1 MRKSFT
7 KKIIISFF
15 IIISLILLVNKLNLK
30 NTILKQMYKQEYSEY
45 VNKYAQINNIDP
57 MWIYAIIKV
66 ESNFDKNATSNS
78 GAKGLMQL
86 MDSTAEEM
94 AESLGVEDFE
104 SNMLYN
110 PETNIMLG
118 VKYFD
123 NLLTKYNEN
132 YYLAIAA
139 YNGGIGNVD
148 AWIKKG
154 IISSNGSD
162 IENIPYK
169 ETNMYVR
176 KTLNSYITYT
186 ELYGNKNI

>member
-1 MRKSFT
+1 MQKKFT
-7 KKIIISFF
+7 RKIIISF
-15 IIISLILLVNKLNLK
+15 IIIILLILLFKELNVY
-30 NTILKQMYKQEYSEY
+30 NRIQRQMYKQEYSEY
-45 VNKYAQINNIDP
+45 VNKYAKINEIDP

-66 ESNFDKNATSNS
+66 ESNFNEKATSGS

-86 MDSTAEEM
+86 MDSTAADLAKELNIENY
-94 AESLGVEDFE
+94 D

-110 PETNIMLG
+110 PEINIMLG
-118 VKYFD
+118 TKYFD
-123 NLLTKYNEN
+123 KLLSKYNEN

-148 AWIKKG
+148 EWIKKK
-154 IISSNGSD
+154 IINSDGTD

-176 KTLNSYITYT
+176 KTVKAYKVYN
-186 ELYGNKNI
+186 ELYKE

>member
-1 MRKSFT
+1 MRKKFM
-7 KKIIISFF
+7 KIMISFL
-15 IIISLILLVNKLNLK
+15 IVLILILLFNSLNIK
-30 NTILKQMYKQEYSEY
+30 NFILKQMYKQEYSEY
-45 VNKYAQINNIDP
+45 VNKYAQINDIDP

-66 ESNFDKNATSNS
+66 ESNFDENATSNS

-86 MDSTAEEM
+86 MDDTAKEIARDLE
-94 AESLGVEDFE
+94 LQDFD

-110 PETNIMLG
+110 PEINIMLG
-118 VKYFD
+118 TKYFD
-123 NLLTKYNEN
+123 ELLAKYNEN

-148 AWIKKG
+148 TWIDKG
-154 IISSNGSD
+154 IIKSDGSD

-176 KTLNSYITYT
+176 KTINSFATYT
-186 ELYGNKNI
+186 ELYGK